1 MGGVPI
7 ETPGAKSGMRIGVGY
22 DIHRL
27 AAGRKL
33 VLGGVEIP
41 FELGLLGHSDADVL
55 AHAVCDA
62 LLGAA
67 GAGDIGSHFPD
78 TDAAYS
84 GISSLVLLR
93 EVAALLGSKGYEIVN
108 VDATILAEKPRL
120 AGYMAGM
127 RANLAQAMGVEP
139 ASVNVKAG
147 TNEKLDAVGRAEGI
161 ACHAVALI
169 HHPAAA
175 AGLPRG

>member
-1 MGGVPI
+1 MGGIPS
-7 ETPGAKSGMRIGVGY
+7 ETSAAKSRMRIGIGY

-27 AAGRKL
+27 VAGRKL
-33 VLGGVEIP
+33 ILGGVEIP
-41 FELGLLGHSDADVL
+41 FDLGLLGHSDADVL

-78 TDAAYS
+78 TDTAYS

-93 EVAALLGSKGYEIVN
+93 EVTALLCSRGFEIIN

-120 AGYMAGM
+120 AGYMADM
-127 RANLAQAMGVEP
+127 RANLARALGVDP
-139 ASVNVKAG
+139 ACVNVKAG

-169 HHPAAA
+169 QSPAST
-175 AGLPRG
+175 AGLP